1 MILAGIV
8 TLLILDLIWLTFN
21 KSRYARMVQLV
32 QNKTMRIKLMG
43 GVMAYTLMVLALVYF
58 IVPLAKQNKDT
69 TANLVKVLKYGA
81 FFGLI
86 VYGIYNATNYAIFD
100 NYDIPT
106 AVLDTCWGTFVYFV
120 ATYVAL
126 L

>member
-1 MILAGIV
+1 MIFAGII
-8 TLLILDLIWLTFN
+8 TLLVLDLIWLTLN

-32 QNKTMRIKLMG
+32 QNKTMRIKLVG
-43 GVMAYTLMVLALVYF
+43 GVLAYILMVLALVYF
-58 IVPLAKQNKDT
+58 IVPLAKESKDT
-69 TANLVKVLKYGA
+69 TSNLVKALKYGA

-86 VYGIYNATNYAIFD
+86 VYGIYNATNYAIFE
-100 NYDIPT
+100 NYDIST
-106 AVLDTCWGTFVYFV
+106 AVLDTCWGTFVYFI